1 MRRYAELFN
10 HIKMIV
16 MKKQQSFTK
25 RDVYQ
30 EVTQQVISAL
40 EQGHI
45 IWKQGWNNLG
55 LPKNIIAGNHYR
67 GWNLFYLNFI
77 SLYKGYKTPYFIT
90 YKQAQDLGGNIRRGE
105 KGYQIVYWA
114 LVDNRNETV
123 TIKDAE
129 TGEEKEEH
137 AQYRVPKFYVVFNID
152 QTEGIEFPK
161 AESLFLNKA
170 DKLEACEQIID
181 NMPHRPQIRNAGDR
195 AYYSCATDRVTMPL
209 SALFHSMEEYYSTL
223 FHELAHCTGHETRL
237 NRKELKEHDGF
248 GGENYSKEE
257 LTAEL
262 TAAFLCAISGI
273 EQKTLTNSTA
283 YIQGWLKALNND
295 KTLILKAASQSQ
307 AAADFIL
314 NHKTGAQKQEAGLLL
329 HA

>member
-1 MRRYAELFN
+1 
-10 HIKMIV
+10 
-16 MKKQQSFTK
+16 MKKQQGFTK

-30 EVTQQVISAL
+30 EVTQQVLSAL

-45 IWKQGWNNLG
+45 IWKQGWNSLG
-55 LPKNIIAGNHYR
+55 LPKNIAAGNHYR
-67 GWNLFYLNFI
+67 GWNLFYMNFI
-77 SLYKGYKTPYFIT
+77 ALYKGYKTPYFIT
-90 YKQAQDLGGNIRRGE
+90 YKQAQDLGGNICRGE

-114 LVDNRNETV
+114 LVDNRNKTV
-123 TIKDAE
+123 TIKDAD
-129 TGEEKEEH
+129 TGEEKEEYL
-137 AQYRVPKFYVVFNID
+137 QYRVPKFYVVFNID
-152 QTEGIEFPK
+152 QTEGIKFPK
-161 AESLFLNKA
+161 VEKLFQNKA
-170 DKLEACEQIID
+170 EELQSCEQIIES
-181 NMPHRPQIRNAGDR
+181 MPNCPKIRNAGDR
-195 AYYSCATDRVTMPL
+195 AYYSCATDKVTMPL
-209 SALFHSMEEYYSTL
+209 PALFHNMEEYYSTL
-223 FHELAHCTGHETRL
+223 FHELAHSTGHETRL

-295 KTLILKAASQSQ
+295 KTLILKAASQAQ

-314 NHKTGAQKQEAGLLL
+314 NYRPGTQKEDAELLL
-329 HA
+329 YA

>member
-1 MRRYAELFN
+1 
-10 HIKMIV
+10 
-16 MKKQQSFTK
+16 MKKQQNFTK
-25 RDVYQ
+25 KDVYE
-30 EVTQQVISAL
+30 EVTQQVIAAL
-40 EQGHI
+40 EQGHV
-45 IWKQGWNNLG
+45 IWKQGWNSLG
-55 LPKNIIAGNHYR
+55 LPKNIIAGNRYR

-77 SLYKGYKTPYFIT
+77 TLYKGYKTPYFIT
-90 YKQAQDLGGNIRRGE
+90 YKQAQDLGGNVRRGQ

-114 LVDNRNETV
+114 LIEDKYKTV
-123 TIKDAE
+123 TVTDDI

-137 AQYRVPKFYVVFNID
+137 PQYRVPKFYVVFNID

-161 AESLFLNKA
+161 LETLFQNKA

-181 NMPHRPQIRNAGDR
+181 NMPHCPQIRNAGDR
-195 AYYSCATDRVTMPL
+195 AYYTCATDKVTMPL
-209 SALFHSMEEYYSTL
+209 PALFHSMEEYYSTL
-223 FHELAHCTGHETRL
+223 FHELAHSTGHETRL
-237 NRKELKEHDGF
+237 NRKELKEYDGF

-273 EQKTLTNSTA
+273 EQKTLINSTA
-283 YIQGWLKALNND
+283 YMQGWLKALNND
-295 KTLILKAASQSQ
+295 KTLILKAASQAQ

-314 NHKTGAQKQEAGLLL
+314 NQKHGIQKEETGLLM

>member
-1 MRRYAELFN
+1 M
-10 HIKMIV
+10 
-16 MKKQQSFTK
+16 KQQQHFTK

-55 LPKNIIAGNHYR
+55 LPKNIAAGNHYR

-77 SLYKGYKTPYFIT
+77 ALYKGYKTPYFIT

-114 LVDNRNETV
+114 LVDNRNKTV
-123 TIKDAE
+123 TIRDAE
-129 TGEEKEEH
+129 TGEETEAH
-137 AQYRVPKFYVVFNID
+137 PQYRVPKFYVVFNID
-152 QTEGIEFPK
+152 QTEGIEFPTV
-161 AESLFLNKA
+161 ETLFQNKA

-181 NMPHRPQIRNAGDR
+181 NMPNRPKVRNAGDK
-195 AYYSCATDRVTMPL
+195 AYYSVTTDKVTMPL
-209 SALFHSMEEYYSTL
+209 PELFYGMEEYYSTL
-223 FHELAHCTGHETRL
+223 FHELAHSTGHETRL

-273 EQKTLTNSTA
+273 EQKTLTNNAA
-283 YIQGWLKALNND
+283 YIHGWLKALNND
-295 KTLILKAASQSQ
+295 NTLILKATSQAQ

-314 NHKTGAQKQEAGLLL
+314 NHRAPIQKEEAELLL
-329 HA
+329 QA

>member
-1 MRRYAELFN
+1 M
-10 HIKMIV
+10 
-16 MKKQQSFTK
+16 KQQQNFTK
-25 RDVYQ
+25 KDVYQ

-55 LPKNIIAGNHYR
+55 LPKNIAAGNQYR

-77 SLYKGYKTPYFIT
+77 TLYKGYKTPYFIT

-114 LVDNRNETV
+114 LVDNRNKTV

-137 AQYRVPKFYVVFNID
+137 SQYRVPKFYVVFNIE

-161 AESLFLNKA
+161 VKALFQNSIE
-170 DKLEACEQIID
+170 KLEICEQVID
-181 NMPHRPQIRNAGDR
+181 NMPNSPKISNAGDR
-195 AYYSCATDRVTMPL
+195 AYYSPIQDKVTMPL
-209 SALFHSMEEYYSTL
+209 PSLFHSMEEYYSTL
-223 FHELAHCTGHETRL
+223 FHELAHSTGHEKRL

-248 GGENYSKEE
+248 GGENYSREE

-295 KTLILKAASQSQ
+295 KTLILKAASQAQ

-314 NHKTGAQKQEAGLLL
+314 NHKTGAQNEQASLLL
-329 HA
+329 HS